1 MKPFRS
7 VGGDIVRG
15 DTDDGDIEF
24 VFCGIIVL
32 DSKQFDADF
41 GECIS
46 LERSVFEPGGICIC
60 DCNQTTRN

>member
-7 VGGDIVRG
+7 FGGDSVRG

-32 DSKQFDADF
+32 DSKLFVADF

-46 LERSVFEPGGICIC
+46 LVRSVFEPGDICI
-60 DCNQTTRN
+60 